1 MTRPTETAVD
11 ALRELVSL
19 IENAGLYNIT
29 RGVQLG
35 ATSWYVKM
43 TDAIDYAHAV
53 LASTERAPEPDA
65 LKQALRRVH
74 ELVLLA
80 TDRRVDWDI
89 ASSEPDAMSKLR
101 AWEASMDDVD
111 AAVAALATPAAAP
124 AVEPVAPHD
133 TDTSLLTEC
142 LTWIEDAE
150 EKFEREWGCGR
161 SLKTLDSEGLLS
173 QIILDLR
180 RRLSRPLY
188 AAPPVEMMTDEQIDE
203 IAGEEG
209 VYPGFGDAVLCDVR
223 MIRTFAR
230 AILSTASHT
239 QEKP

>member
-53 LASTERAPEPDA
+53 LASTERAPEPKG

-111 AAVAALATPAAAP
+111 AAVAALAAPAAAP
-124 AVEPVAPHD
+124 AVETLTDAARRLLHALEPRDALSAEVAEKVCD
-133 TDTSLLTEC
+133 L
-142 LTWIEDAE
+142 EDAIIQQ
-150 EKFEREWGCGR
+150 GR
-161 SLKTLDSEGLLS
+161 
-173 QIILDLR
+173 
-180 RRLSRPLY
+180 
-188 AAPPVEMMTDEQIDE
+188 
-203 IAGEEG
+203 
-209 VYPGFGDAVLCDVR
+209 
-223 MIRTFAR
+223 
-230 AILSTASHT
+230 T
-239 QEKP
+239 QEKS